1 MPTEAEVVDIIKQC
15 YDPEI
20 PINIYDLGLIYKIE
34 AGPDSVQVQMTLTAA
49 ACPAAQTLPEQVR
62 ERISSALGVKKVNV
76 EVTFDP
82 PWTPEKISPE
92 GRKKLGIP
100 DEEGAEP

>member
-1 MPTEAEVVDIIKQC
+1 MPTQEEVTEIIKQC

-20 PINIYDLGLIYKIE
+20 PINIYDLGLIYQIE
-34 AGPDSVQVQMTLTAA
+34 AKPDSVHVKMTLTAA
-49 ACPAAQTLPEQVR
+49 ACPAAQSLPEQVR
-62 ERISSALGVKKVNV
+62 QKISSALGVKQVNV

-100 DEEGAEP
+100 EEG

>member
-1 MPTEAEVVDIIKQC
+1 MPTQEEVIEVVKQC

-20 PINIYDLGLIYKIE
+20 PINIHDLGLIYQID
-34 AGPDSVQVQMTLTAA
+34 ARPDSVYIKMTLTAA
-49 ACPAAQTLPEQVR
+49 GCPAAQSLPEQVR
-62 ERISSALGVKKVNV
+62 ERVGSALGVKKLYV

-100 DEEGAEP
+100 DSEEA

>member
-1 MPTEAEVVDIIKQC
+1 MPTKEQVIEVAKQC

-20 PINIYDLGLIYKIE
+20 PINIFDLGLIYE
-34 AGPDSVQVQMTLTAA
+34 VDAQPESVYVKMTLTAA
-49 ACPAAQTLPEQVR
+49 ACPAAQSLPEQVR
-62 ERISSALGVKKVNV
+62 EKISSVLGVKLVNV

-82 PWTPEKISPE
+82 PWTPEKITPE

-100 DEEGAEP
+100 DSEEG

>member
-1 MPTEAEVVDIIKQC
+1 MPTQDEVVNIVKQC

-20 PINIYDLGLIYKIE
+20 PINIYDLGLIYQIDTQ
-34 AGPDSVQVQMTLTAA
+34 PDSVYVKMTLTAA
-49 ACPAAQTLPEQVR
+49 ACPAAQSLPETVR
-62 ERISSALGVKKVNV
+62 ERISTALGVKKVNV

-82 PWTPEKISPE
+82 PWTPEKISAE

-100 DEEGAEP
+100 DEG

>member
-1 MPTEAEVVDIIKQC
+1 MPTEEEVKNVIKQC

-34 AGPDSVQVQMTLTAA
+34 AKPDSVYVQMSLTAA
-49 ACPAAQTLPEQVR
+49 ACPAAQSLPEAVR
-62 ERISSALGVKKVNV
+62 GKISSVLGVKEVKV

-82 PWTPEKISPE
+82 PWTPERISPE
-92 GRKKLGIP
+92 GRKKLGLP
-100 DEEGAEP
+100 DPESPAA

>member
-1 MPTEAEVVDIIKQC
+1 MPTEEQVVDIIKQC

-20 PINIYDLGLIYKIE
+20 PINIYDLGLIYQIDAQPE
-34 AGPDSVQVQMTLTAA
+34 SVFVKMSLTAA

-62 ERISSALGVKKVNV
+62 ERISTALGVKKVNV
-76 EVTFDP
+76 EVTFEP
-82 PWTPEKISPE
+82 PWTPERISPE

-100 DEEGAEP
+100 DETEL

>member
-1 MPTEAEVVDIIKQC
+1 MPTQEEIIEVIKQC

-20 PINIYDLGLIYKIE
+20 PINIYDLGLIYQINATPE
-34 AGPDSVQVQMTLTAA
+34 SVSVKMTLTAA
-49 ACPAAQTLPEQVR
+49 ACPAAQSLPEQVR
-62 ERISSALGVKKVNV
+62 QKISSVLGVKQVNV

-100 DEEGAEP
+100 DSIEG

>member
-1 MPTEAEVVDIIKQC
+1 MPTQEEVVQILKQC

-20 PINIYDLGLIYKIE
+20 PINIHDLGLIYQIDTK
-34 AGPDSVQVQMTLTAA
+34 PDSVYVKMTLTAA
-49 ACPAAQTLPEQVR
+49 ACPAAQSLPEQVR
-62 ERISSALGVKKVNV
+62 EKISSSFGLKNVNV

-82 PWTPEKISPE
+82 PWSPEKISPE

-100 DEEGAEP
+100 DADEG

>member
-1 MPTEAEVVDIIKQC
+1 MPTKDEVIDVARQC

-20 PINIYDLGLIYKIE
+20 PINIYDLGLIYEIDAKPE
-34 AGPDSVQVQMTLTAA
+34 SVYVKMTLTAA
-49 ACPAAQTLPEQVR
+49 GCPAAQSIPEDLRQK
-62 ERISSALGVKKVNV
+62 ISSSLNTKNVNV

-100 DEEGAEP
+100 DEEVA